1 MTSLQSMI
9 LLTLRWQRND
19 LIILNKFIDKL
30 AKNIVRFNQNR
41 SPLILRA
48 KRISLLI
55 NVTLFAW

>member
-30 AKNIVRFNQNR
+30 AKNIVRFNQNL